1 MNLKLAHGSPFPCS
15 LNSQPT
21 AQLDKTEPLNILSI
35 GMLDLEW
42 NTSMTRLPRY
52 IVNKMCGNP
61 YGSDT
66 VLLNITTESTDDT
79 LPGLSLSHAMFLFSR
94 LFRVLGNLNQVS
106 KPDVHYQ
113 AICALPEIV
122 TVINNTEY
130 TLDSKEKWQPITK
143 APPPVDPNRILDI
156 AGARLAE
163 FCITDKPGF
172 EGGRAEA
179 IKCYFM
185 LFSSFFSLHLSL
197 IAGIP
202 RMNPFPND
210 VPGTR
215 ALSSLIFPF
224 LQFVLSEPHPNAAIR
239 RDALTILNT
248 LYPFGNHFGDLAI
261 PHLVYTDNPNTFFV
275 NTIPSVFNPSFPDAV
290 YTDVPVPLQ
299 RQVEHEDNKRF
310 HIPIPE
316 FFLDWDSCTNNPSKA
331 EEQPDAVKEFKALYT
346 FEARPHTF
354 RELSSVIFLLLKT
367 LLKNGEEPDF
377 SCFSRLMWTLTTV
390 IHHETSNAQELDARP
405 SDPFAQHNPVCEEQ
419 YNSMDRAT
427 QNIQAIFNYFQSLF
441 IMTIV
446 GGDNRSSD
454 GSNEPEILDSE
465 RHIVC
470 LDSIHTVGCL
480 LNFLSTRHRTI
491 CIDCISSLIATTQ
504 SIVISTQ
511 RQISFGSSKADE
523 EAVSYSLLVLTD
535 LCCYCAETLLDPAH
549 SSLHESLNVL
559 IQLCLQSQSHSP
571 HTLPDSPQVHSTLH
585 LGYTLLR
592 KNGIYPLP
600 HDTTSSSQAHPDFHT
615 QKSVTEW
622 TAQAEK
628 VRKQTERSLSQN
640 LNSDETSSPLPFYAV
655 FSFFLQNNESLM
667 MMLESPPD
675 PSSEDV
681 EAAQV
686 PFTRLFVSAPL
697 ADSAWECHVLEEDR
711 QSKELFNSEDDDL
724 LSIMLRKHLG
734 EDQTTFSLPTEVVI
748 DDQLPLFRTS
758 WSDTPTAIPR
768 DAVYA
773 SSTQQAEDI

>member
-1 MNLKLAHGSPFPCS
+1 
-15 LNSQPT
+15 
-21 AQLDKTEPLNILSI
+21 
-35 GMLDLEW
+35 
-42 NTSMTRLPRY
+42 MTRLTRY
-52 IVNKMCGNP
+52 IVNKMYGNP

-66 VLLNITTESTDDT
+66 VLLNITTECTDDT
-79 LPGLSLSHAMFLFSR
+79 LPGLALSYALFLFSR
-94 LFRVLGNLNQVS
+94 VIRVLGNLNQIS
-106 KPDVHYQ
+106 KPDMHYQ
-113 AICALPEIV
+113 AICALTEIV
-122 TVINNTEY
+122 TLINNTEY
-130 TLDSKEKWQPITK
+130 TLDSKEKCQQITK

-156 AGARLAE
+156 AGAWLAE
-163 FCITDKPGF
+163 CCITDKPGF
-172 EGGRAEA
+172 EGGRAKA

-185 LFSSFFSLHLSL
+185 HFSSFCSLHLSL
-197 IAGIP
+197 IAEIP

-239 RDALTILNT
+239 RDALTNLT
-248 LYPFGNHFGDLAI
+248 SLYPFGNHFGDLA
-261 PHLVYTDNPNTFFV
+261 
-275 NTIPSVFNPSFPDAV
+275 NPSFPDAV
-290 YTDVPVPLQ
+290 
-299 RQVEHEDNKRF
+299 
-310 HIPIPE
+310 
-316 FFLDWDSCTNNPSKA
+316 CANNPSKE
-331 EEQPDAVKEFKALYT
+331 EEQPDAVTEFKALYT
-346 FEARPHTF
+346 FVSPFLSHSQQEARPHTF
-354 RELSSVIFLLLKT
+354 RELSSAIFSLLMT

-377 SCFSRLMWTLTTV
+377 SCFSRLMWTLTNV

-405 SDPFAQHNPVCEEQ
+405 SDPFAQHNPVREEQ

-427 QNIQAIFNYFQSLF
+427 QTIQAIFNYFQSPC
-441 IMTIV
+441 IMTMV
-446 GGDNRSSD
+446 GGDNRSSV

-480 LNFLSTRHRTI
+480 LNFLSTRPRTI

-511 RQISFGSSKADE
+511 RQISFGNSKADE

-549 SSLHESLNVL
+549 SSLHESLFVL

-571 HTLPDSPQVHSTLH
+571 HTLSDSPQVHSVFH

-592 KNGIYPLP
+592 KNGMFPLP
-600 HDTTSSSQAHPDFHT
+600 HDTTSSSHAHPDFYT

-628 VRKQTERSLSQN
+628 VRKHTERSLSQN
-640 LNSDETSSPLPFYAV
+640 LNSDETSSPLPFHAGCTHSDLPNHFGPPTV
-655 FSFFLQNNESLM
+655 SRFFLQNNESLM

-675 PSSEDV
+675 PSPEDV
-681 EAAQV
+681 EAAQ
-686 PFTRLFVSAPL
+686 
-697 ADSAWECHVLEEDR
+697 C
-711 QSKELFNSEDDDL
+711 KELFNSEDDDPL
-724 LSIMLRKHLG
+724 CIMLRKHLG
-734 EDQTTFSLPTEVVI
+734 EDQTVFSMPTEVVI

-758 WSDTPTAIPR
+758 WSDTPTVIPR

-773 SSTQQAEDI
+773 SSTQQADNIQQSTTPSHKPSAFDLETGTLFSPTFRPSVFDPARPLFSRCMPGEFSFISQSRQLVSQLGLVNTASAADTSIHFLQFFLTTFRHKTMSSRAVLRCVVD